1 MPWIEGSTD
10 DMVAKAAGHIED
22 AAFPGEP
29 GSVVIAEHRDTTFR
43 ALRHLQVGGRLRLMT
58 TRGVFDCRIVRT
70 VIVNPGDVQVLD
82 PTDTPTLTL
91 VTCYPFTF
99 VGRAPQRFIEQ
110 ATREDDL
117 RPPDRS
123 E

>member
-1 MPWIEGSTD
+1 M
-10 DMVAKAAGHIED
+10 
-22 AAFPGEP
+22 
-29 GSVVIAEHRDTTFR
+29 
-43 ALRHLQVGGRLRLMT
+43 RHLQVGGRLRLTT
-58 TRGVFDCRIVRT
+58 TRGVFDYRVR
-70 VIVNPGDVQVLD
+70 PHRGMEKPRDVQVLD

-99 VGRAPQRFIEQ
+99 VGRAPQRFIVQ

>member
-1 MPWIEGSTD
+1 MTCSRKRPGTSRTPPFLENLETSGSRDIVTPRS
-10 DMVAKAAGHIED
+10 ARCAICRSAT
-22 AAFPGEP
+22 AFGSRLPGA
-29 GSVVIAEHRDTTFR
+29 SSITASSAR
-43 ALRHLQVGGRLRLMT
+43 
-58 TRGVFDCRIVRT
+58 

-99 VGRAPQRFIEQ
+99 VGRAPQRFIVQ